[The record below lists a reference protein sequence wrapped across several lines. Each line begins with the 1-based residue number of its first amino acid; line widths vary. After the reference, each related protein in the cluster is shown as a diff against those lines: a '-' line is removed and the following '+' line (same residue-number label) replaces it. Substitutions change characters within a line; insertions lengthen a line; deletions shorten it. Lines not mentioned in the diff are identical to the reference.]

1 MRSTQST
8 ISIAASHTQALRK
21 FLRKAAVKNYLG
33 RKTKRPETTHFRK
46 SQSGCTIFISDKNVQ
61 INSLSG

>member
-8 ISIAASHTQALRK
+8 ISIAAHTQVRRRI
-21 FLRKAAVKNYLG
+21 LRKAAVKNYLG
-33 RKTKRPETTHFRK
+33 RKTKRPETIHFRK
-46 SQSGCTIFISDKNVQ
+46 SQSGCIIFFSDKNVQ